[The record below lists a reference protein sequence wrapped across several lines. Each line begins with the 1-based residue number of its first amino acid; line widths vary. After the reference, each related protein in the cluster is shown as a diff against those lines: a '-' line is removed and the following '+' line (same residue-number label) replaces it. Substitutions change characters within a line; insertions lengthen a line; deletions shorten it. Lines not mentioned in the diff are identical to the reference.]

1 MTDAYCRDETEAV
14 NELIGQA
21 ALAPAERDLVL
32 ARATEIVAR
41 VRAKASQ
48 QSAVESFMREYD
60 LSSEEGVL
68 LMCVAEALLRIPDK
82 ATADKL
88 ISDKLGEANWES
100 HLGRSDSVL
109 VNAGTWGLML
119 TGKLVTLAD
128 ETQRNV
134 AGAFKR
140 LVGRAGEPVIRLA
153 VRQAMRIMGFQFVM
167 GRTITEA
174 QDRSAEKENRA
185 YRFSYDMLG
194 EAALTQPDAE
204 RYHKAYKDAI
214 AALGEK
220 WGQSHFP
227 RNGTRA
233 KAPLG
238 GVNDSAPIFSVLDAP
253 SISIKLSALHPRYEV
268 AKRARVHAELT
279 PKLLEL
285 AQLAKK
291 NGIGLTVDAEEADR
305 LELSL
310 EVIAAVHA
318 DASLEGW
325 HGYGLAVQA
334 YQKRAP
340 FVIDWLAEQARKTGR
355 RFCVRLVKGAYWD
368 SEIKRAQEG
377 GHSGYP
383 VYTRKPNTDV
393 SYLACARRL
402 FEHGE
407 VFYPAFATHNAH
419 TIAAIHHIAQG
430 RPFEFQRLHGMGA
443 DLYAEVV
450 GASSV
455 FAPNKSVRY
464 LSERAESGAE
474 PAPDSATTNRPNAIR
489 IGPSIINV
497 PCRVYA
503 PVGSHE
509 DLLPYLV
516 RRLLENGANT
526 SFVNRIVDE
535 SLPIRDLVADP
546 VDTVRAFA
554 SIPHPRIPQ
563 PIALFLNSNPAGT
576 PSTLTQTSAGAQ
588 KSESP
593 QRKNSMG
600 VNFGNDN
607 ELRAL
612 AESVARISPNWSATP
627 LVPGARSGEAPQDVT
642 DPSDRR
648 RKIGSKQ
655 QADAAT
661 IERAL
666 ANGVA
671 AQPDWDHLPAAS
683 RAKVLEYAADL
694 LEQRRPQFV
703 ALLVREAGKTLP
715 AAVSEVREAADM
727 CRYYAAMA
735 RKLMGHP
742 EALPGTTG
750 ESNEL
755 SLHGRGVFVCISP
768 WNFPLAIFTGQ
779 VAAALAAGNAVI
791 AKPADQTV
799 LIGHAAVKLLH
810 EAGVPENVLQ
820 FVPGKGS
827 MIGNLLLTKP
837 DVAGV
842 CMTGST
848 ETAWTINRTLAARN
862 AQIAALIAETGG
874 QNALIADSSALP
886 EQLVKDAVA
895 SAFDSA
901 GQRCSAARVLF
912 VQDDIADRVIA
923 MLSGA
928 MDELK
933 VGDPG
938 LLSTDVGPVIDEPSR
953 KSLADHAARMD
964 AEAKLI
970 KQVALP
976 AECANGTFLAPR
988 AYELKS
994 LSQLT
999 HEVFGPILHVIRWK
1013 SDQLDAVIDAIN
1025 ATGFGLTLGIHSRID
1040 STIAHISQ
1048 RAKVGNCY
1056 VNRNQIGAV
1065 VGVQPFGGENL
1076 SGTGPKA
1083 GGPHYLLRFVTERTL
1098 TINTTAAGGNASL
1111 LTLGE

>member
-1 MTDAYCRDETEAV
+1 MTAAILIPELPAVPDAARARLTAAYCRDETQAMD
-14 NELIGQA
+14 ELLAQA
-21 ALAPAERDLVL
+21 TLAPAERDLVL
-32 ARATEIVAR
+32 ARATELVAR
-41 VRAKASQ
+41 VRAKAKN

-88 ISDKLGEANWES
+88 ISDKLGDANWET
-100 HLGRSDSVL
+100 HLGKSDSVL

-134 AGAFKR
+134 AGALKR
-140 LVGRAGEPVIRLA
+140 LIGRAGEPVIRLA
-153 VRQAMRIMGFQFVM
+153 VRQAMRIMGHQFVM
-167 GRTITEA
+167 GRTIKEA
-174 QDRSAEKENRA
+174 MDRSVEKENRA
-185 YRFSYDMLG
+185 YRYSYDMLG

-214 AALGEK
+214 VALGARGPYK
-220 WGQSHFP
+220 
-227 RNGTRA
+227 N
-233 KAPLG
+233 
-238 GVNDSAPIFSVLDAP
+238 VLDAP

-268 AKRARVHAELT
+268 AKRARAHAELT

-310 EVIAAVHA
+310 EIIAAVHT
-318 DASLEGW
+318 DASLAGW
-325 HGYGLAVQA
+325 DGYGLAVQA

-340 FVIDWLAEQARKTGR
+340 FVIDWLAEQAKKTGR

-377 GHSGYP
+377 GHASYP

-402 FEHGE
+402 FDHGAA
-407 VFYPAFATHNAH
+407 FYPAFATHNAH
-419 TIAAIHHIAQG
+419 TIAAIHHLANG

-443 DLYAEVV
+443 DLYSEVV
-450 GASSV
+450 GEK
-455 FAPNKSVRY
+455 N
-464 LSERAESGAE
+464 L
-474 PAPDSATTNRPNAIR
+474 
-489 IGPSIINV
+489 NV

-554 SIPHPRIPQ
+554 TIPHPRIPQ
-563 PIALFLNSNPAGT
+563 PIAMFEQITTG
-576 PSTLTQTSAGAQ
+576 
-588 KSESP
+588 E

-607 ELRAL
+607 ELKTL
-612 AESVARISPNWSATP
+612 ADDVAKIATNWNAAP
-627 LVPGARSGEAPQDVT
+627 LVPGATLTGEKQPVT

-648 RKIGSKQ
+648 RQIGTKQ

-661 IERAL
+661 VERAL
-666 ANGVA
+666 ANAVA
-671 AQPDWDHLPAAS
+671 AQPAWDHLPAAS
-683 RAKVLEYAADL
+683 RAKILEHAADL
-694 LEQRRPQFV
+694 LEARRAQFV
-703 ALLVREAGKTLP
+703 ALCVREAGKTLP
-715 AAVSEVREAADM
+715 AAISEVREAADF

-742 EALPGTTG
+742 ETLLGPTG

-768 WNFPLAIFTGQ
+768 WNFPLAIFMGQ
-779 VAAALAAGNAVI
+779 VVAALAAGNSVI

-827 MIGNLLLTKP
+827 MLGNTLLTQA

-862 AQIAALIAETGG
+862 APIAALIAETGG
-874 QNALIADSSALP
+874 QNAFIADSSALP
-886 EQLVKDAVA
+886 EQLVKDVVA

-912 VQDDIADRVIA
+912 VQDDIADKVIA

-953 KSLADHAARMD
+953 KNLVDHAARMD
-964 AEAKLI
+964 TEAKLI
-970 KQVALP
+970 KQVPLGP
-976 AECANGTFLAPR
+976 ECANGTYFAPR
-988 AYELKS
+988 AYALKS

-999 HEVFGPILHVIRWK
+999 HEVFGPVLHVLRWK
-1013 SDQLDAVIDAIN
+1013 ANELDAVIDAIN

-1098 TINTTAAGGNASL
+1098 TVNTTAAGGNASL

>member
-1 MTDAYCRDETEAV
+1 MNPILASELPGSADAARARLTAAYCRDEARAV
-14 NELIGQA
+14 DELLTQA
-21 ALAPAERDLVL
+21 ALPPAERDLVL
-32 ARATEIVAR
+32 ARATELVAR
-41 VRAKASQ
+41 VRAKAGQ
-48 QSAVESFMREYD
+48 QSAVESFMRQYD

-82 ATADKL
+82 DTADKL
-88 ISDKLGEANWES
+88 IADKLGEADWEK
-100 HLGRSDSVL
+100 HLGKSDSVL

-119 TGKLVTLAD
+119 TGKFIALGEDTR
-128 ETQRNV
+128 RNF
-134 AGAFKR
+134 AGALKR
-140 LVGRAGEPVIRLA
+140 LVGRSGEPVIRLA
-153 VRQAMRIMGFQFVM
+153 VRQAMRIMGHQFVM
-167 GRTITEA
+167 GRTIKEA
-174 QDRSAEKENRA
+174 LDRANEKENRI
-185 YRFSYDMLG
+185 YRYSYDMLG

-204 RYHKAYKDAI
+204 RYMQAYRDAI
-214 AALGEK
+214 AALGARGPASNQHDK
-220 WGQSHFP
+220 
-227 RNGTRA
+227 
-233 KAPLG
+233 
-238 GVNDSAPIFSVLDAP
+238 DVLDAP
-253 SISIKLSALHPRYEV
+253 SISIKLSALHPRYEI
-268 AKRARVHAELT
+268 AKRARVLAELT
-279 PKLLEL
+279 AKLLEL

-291 NGIGLTVDAEEADR
+291 NGICLTVDAEEADR

-310 EVIAAVHA
+310 DVIAAVHA
-318 DASLEGW
+318 DPSLN
-325 HGYGLAVQA
+325 GYQGFGLAVQA

-340 FVIDWLAEQARKTGR
+340 FVIDWLAERAKKIGR

-377 GHSGYP
+377 GHAGYP

-393 SYLACARRL
+393 SYLACARKL
-402 FEHGE
+402 FDYGDA
-407 VFYPAFATHNAH
+407 FYPAFATHNAH
-419 TIAAIHHIAQG
+419 TIAAIHHMARG
-430 RPFEFQRLHGMGA
+430 RPFEFQRLHGMGT
-443 DLYAEVV
+443 DLYAEVM
-450 GASSV
+450 G
-455 FAPNKSVRY
+455 P
-464 LSERAESGAE
+464 
-474 PAPDSATTNRPNAIR
+474 TNLD
-489 IGPSIINV
+489 V

-516 RRLLENGANT
+516 RRLLENGANS

-535 SLPIRDLVADP
+535 SLPIKDLVADP

-554 SIPHPRIPQ
+554 TIPHPRIPQ
-563 PIALFLNSNPAGT
+563 PIDLYE
-576 PSTLTQTSAGAQ
+576 SADSSQ
-588 KSESP
+588 R
-593 QRKNSMG
+593 RKNSMG

-612 AESVARISPNWSATP
+612 ADAVAQVPTNWAATP
-627 LVPGARSGEAPQDVT
+627 LVPGAKSGEPLQDVT
-642 DPSDRR
+642 NPADRR
-648 RKIGSKQ
+648 EKIGTKQ
-655 QADAAT
+655 QSDQAM

-666 ANGVA
+666 VNAAA
-671 AQPDWDHLPAAS
+671 AQPAWDALPAAS
-683 RAKVLEYAADL
+683 RATILENAADL
-694 LEQRRPQFV
+694 LERRRAQFV
-703 ALLVREAGKTLP
+703 ALCVREAGKTLS
-715 AAVSEVREAADM
+715 AAISEVREAADM
-727 CRYYAAMA
+727 CRYYAAIA
-735 RKLMGHP
+735 RKLMGKP
-742 EALPGTTG
+742 DALTGPTG
-750 ESNEL
+750 ESNEI

-799 LIGHAAVKLLH
+799 LIGYHAVKLLH
-810 EAGVPENVLQ
+810 EAGVPEGVLQ

-827 MIGNLLLTKP
+827 MIGNTLLTKP
-837 DVAGV
+837 EVAGV

-862 AQIAALIAETGG
+862 AQIASLIAETGG

-886 EQLVKDAVA
+886 EQLVKDVVA

-912 VQDDIADRVIA
+912 VQEDIADKVIA

-933 VGDPG
+933 VGDPA

-953 KSLADHAARMD
+953 KSLADHATRMD
-964 AEAKLI
+964 KEAKLI
-970 KQVALP
+970 KEVKLDAT
-976 AECANGTFLAPR
+976 CAHGTFLAPR

-1013 SDQLDAVIDAIN
+1013 ANELDKVIDAIN

-1040 STIAHISQ
+1040 STIAHIAQ

-1065 VGVQPFGGENL
+1065 VGVQPFGGEGL

>member
-1 MTDAYCRDETEAV
+1 MTAAYCRDETEAM
-14 NELIGQA
+14 NELLGQA
-21 ALAPAERDLVL
+21 ALPDAERDLVL
-32 ARATEIVAR
+32 ARATELVAR
-41 VRAKASQ
+41 VRAKAQ
-48 QSAVESFMREYD
+48 DASAVEAFMRQYD

-82 ATADKL
+82 DTADKL

-100 HLGRSDSVL
+100 HLGKSDSL
-109 VNAGTWGLML
+109 FVNAGTWGLML
-119 TGKLVTLAD
+119 TGKFIELAD
-128 ETQRNV
+128 ETQRNFS
-134 AGAFKR
+134 GAFKR
-140 LVGRAGEPVIRLA
+140 LIGRAGEPVIRLA
-153 VRQAMRIMGFQFVM
+153 VRQAMRIMGHQFVM
-167 GRTITEA
+167 GRTIKEGLDRA
-174 QDRSAEKENRA
+174 QEKENRA
-185 YRFSYDMLG
+185 YRYSYDMLG
-194 EAALTQPDAE
+194 EGALTTPDGE
-204 RYHKAYKDAI
+204 RYYQAYVDAI
-214 AALGEK
+214 KALGAREK
-220 WGQSHFP
+220 KRGQVHFSDTDTSSGQSAVGKNEP
-227 RNGTRA
+227 D
-233 KAPLG
+233 P
-238 GVNDSAPIFSVLDAP
+238 VFSILDAP

-268 AKRARVHAELT
+268 GKRARVHAELQ
-279 PKLLEL
+279 PKLLAL
-285 AQLAKK
+285 AQLAKAQ
-291 NGIGLTVDAEEADR
+291 GICLTVDAEEADR

-310 EVIAAVHA
+310 DLIAAVHA
-318 DASLEGW
+318 DPSLA
-325 HGYGLAVQA
+325 GYQGFGLAVQA

-340 FVIDWLAEQARKTGR
+340 FVIDWLAEQAKKTGR

-377 GHSGYP
+377 GHAGYP

-393 SYLACARRL
+393 SYLACAKRL
-402 FEHGE
+402 FEHGPAA
-407 VFYPAFATHNAH
+407 FYPAFATHNAH
-419 TIAAIHHIAQG
+419 TIAAIHHIAKG

-443 DLYAEVV
+443 DLYDEVI
-450 GASSV
+450 GA
-455 FAPNKSVRY
+455 NN
-464 LSERAESGAE
+464 L
-474 PAPDSATTNRPNAIR
+474 
-489 IGPSIINV
+489 NV

-535 SLPIRDLVADP
+535 STPIKDLVADP
-546 VDTVRAFA
+546 VDVVRGFA
-554 SIPHPRIPQ
+554 SKPHPRIPQ
-563 PIALFLNSNPAGT
+563 PIGLFGDSSSAPSQPDLNLNSAGT
-576 PSTLTQTSAGAQ
+576 QNSSQSIR
-588 KSESP
+588 
-593 QRKNSMG
+593 RKNSMG

-607 ELRAL
+607 ELKAL
-612 AESVARISPNWSATP
+612 AEAVGAVKADWTATP
-627 LVPGARSGEAPQDVT
+627 LVPGAKSTEPMQDVT
-642 DPSDRR
+642 NPADRR
-648 RKIGSKQ
+648 QKVGSKQ

-661 IERAL
+661 IDRSLTNA
-666 ANGVA
+666 VA
-671 AQPDWDHLPAAS
+671 AQPAWDALPAAS
-683 RAKVLEYAADL
+683 RAAILEHAADL
-694 LEQRRPQFV
+694 LEQRRAPFV

-715 AAVSEVREAADM
+715 AAISEVREAADM
-727 CRYYAAMA
+727 CRYYAAVA
-735 RKLMGHP
+735 RKLFQP
-742 EALPGTTG
+742 ENLPGPTG
-750 ESNEL
+750 ESNQL

-799 LIGHAAVKLLH
+799 LIGYAAVKLLH
-810 EAGVPENVLQ
+810 EAGVPDAVLQ
-820 FVPGKGS
+820 FLPGKGS
-827 MIGNLLLTKP
+827 MIGNALLTKP

-848 ETAWTINRTLAARN
+848 ETAWMINRTLAARN

-886 EQLVKDAVA
+886 EQLVKDVVA

-912 VQDDIADRVIA
+912 VQEDIADKVIH
-923 MLSGA
+923 MLAGA

-953 KSLADHAARMD
+953 KNLADHAARMD

-970 KQVALP
+970 KQVTLGADT
-976 AECANGTFLAPR
+976 ANGTFLAPR

-999 HEVFGPILHVIRWK
+999 KEVFGPILHVIRWK
-1013 SDQLDAVIDAIN
+1013 SDQLDQVIDAIN

-1040 STIAHISQ
+1040 STIAHIAQ

-1065 VGVQPFGGENL
+1065 VGVQPFGGEGL

>member
-1 MTDAYCRDETEAV
+1 MNAPLILAPELPAPGDIALARMTAAYARDETEAV
-14 NELIGQA
+14 NELLAQA
-21 ALAPAERDLVL
+21 ALPPPERDLVL
-32 ARATEIVAR
+32 ARATELVAR

-100 HLGRSDSVL
+100 HLGKSDSVL

-167 GRTITEA
+167 GRTIKEA
-174 QDRSAEKENRA
+174 QDRSVEKENRG
-185 YRFSYDMLG
+185 YRYSYDMLG
-194 EAALTQPDAE
+194 EAALTQADAE
-204 RYHKAYKDAI
+204 RYQRAYRDAI
-214 AALGEK
+214 AALGARGPYK
-220 WGQSHFP
+220 
-227 RNGTRA
+227 
-233 KAPLG
+233 
-238 GVNDSAPIFSVLDAP
+238 SVLDAP

-268 AKRARVHAELT
+268 AKRARVHAELI

-291 NGIGLTVDAEEADR
+291 NAIGLTVDAEEADR

-310 EVIAAVHA
+310 EIIAAVHA
-318 DASLEGW
+318 DPSLDGW
-325 HGYGLAVQA
+325 DGYGLAVQS
-334 YQKRAP
+334 YLKRAP
-340 FVIDWLAEQARKTGR
+340 FVIDWLAEHARKVGR
-355 RFCVRLVKGAYWD
+355 RYCVRLVKGAYWD

-377 GHSGYP
+377 GHAGYP

-393 SYLACARRL
+393 SYLACAQRL
-402 FEHGE
+402 FEHGA

-419 TIAAIHHIAQG
+419 TIAAIHHIAHG
-430 RPFEFQRLHGMGA
+430 KPFEFQRLHGMGA
-443 DLYAEVV
+443 DLYGEV
-450 GASSV
+450 
-455 FAPNKSVRY
+455 
-464 LSERAESGAE
+464 
-474 PAPDSATTNRPNAIR
+474 
-489 IGPSIINV
+489 IGDKNLNV

-535 SLPIRDLVADP
+535 TLPIKDLVADP
-546 VDTVRAFA
+546 VDTVRGFVT
-554 SIPHPRIPQ
+554 IPHPRIPQ
-563 PIALFLNSNPAGT
+563 PVALFG
-576 PSTLTQTSAGAQ
+576 
-588 KSESP
+588 E

-612 AESVARISPNWSATP
+612 ADAVASAPSQWSATP
-627 LVPGARSGEAPQDVT
+627 LVPGATLTGEKQNVT

-648 RKIGSKQ
+648 RVIGTKQ

-661 IERAL
+661 VERAL
-666 ANGVA
+666 KNAVA
-671 AQPDWDHLPAAS
+671 AQPGWDALPAAS
-683 RAKVLEYAADL
+683 RAKILEYAGDL
-694 LEQRRPQFV
+694 LEQRRAQFV

-715 AAVSEVREAADM
+715 AAISEVREAADM

-742 EALPGTTG
+742 ETLLGPTG

-779 VAAALAAGNAVI
+779 VAAGLAAGNAVI

-810 EAGVPENVLQ
+810 EAGVPEAVLQ

-827 MIGNLLLTKP
+827 MIGNTLLTQP
-837 DVAGV
+837 EVAGV

-848 ETAWTINRTLAARN
+848 ETAWTINRTLATRN
-862 AQIAALIAETGG
+862 APIAALIAETGG
-874 QNALIADSSALP
+874 QNAFIGDSSALP
-886 EQLVKDAVA
+886 EQLVKDAIS

-912 VQDDIADRVIA
+912 VQEDIADKVVE

-928 MDELK
+928 MDQLK

-953 KSLADHAARMD
+953 QALADHAARMD
-964 AEAKLI
+964 KEATLI
-970 KQVALP
+970 KQVTLGP
-976 AECANGTFLAPR
+976 DCANGTFFAPR
-988 AYELKS
+988 AYALKS

-999 HEVFGPILHVIRWK
+999 KEVFGPILHVIRWK
-1013 SDQLDAVIDAIN
+1013 ASELDAVIDAIN

-1040 STIAHISQ
+1040 STIAHIVK

-1098 TINTTAAGGNASL
+1098 TVNTTAAGGNASL

>member
-1 MTDAYCRDETEAV
+1 M
-14 NELIGQA
+14 
-21 ALAPAERDLVL
+21 
-32 ARATEIVAR
+32 
-41 VRAKASQ
+41 
-48 QSAVESFMREYD
+48 
-60 LSSEEGVL
+60 
-68 LMCVAEALLRIPDK
+68 
-82 ATADKL
+82 
-88 ISDKLGEANWES
+88 
-100 HLGRSDSVL
+100 
-109 VNAGTWGLML
+109 
-119 TGKLVTLAD
+119 
-128 ETQRNV
+128 
-134 AGAFKR
+134 
-140 LVGRAGEPVIRLA
+140 
-153 VRQAMRIMGFQFVM
+153 
-167 GRTITEA
+167 
-174 QDRSAEKENRA
+174 
-185 YRFSYDMLG
+185 
-194 EAALTQPDAE
+194 
-204 RYHKAYKDAI
+204 
-214 AALGEK
+214 
-220 WGQSHFP
+220 
-227 RNGTRA
+227 
-233 KAPLG
+233 
-238 GVNDSAPIFSVLDAP
+238 
-253 SISIKLSALHPRYEV
+253 
-268 AKRARVHAELT
+268 
-279 PKLLEL
+279 
-285 AQLAKK
+285 
-291 NGIGLTVDAEEADR
+291 
-305 LELSL
+305 
-310 EVIAAVHA
+310 HA
-318 DASLEGW
+318 DPSLSGW
-325 HGYGLAVQA
+325 DGYGLAVQS
-334 YQKRAP
+334 YLKRAP
-340 FVIDWLAEQARKTGR
+340 FVIDWLAEQAKKTGR

-377 GHSGYP
+377 GHAGYP

-402 FEHGE
+402 FDHGA

-419 TIAAIHHIAQG
+419 TIAAIQHMANG

-443 DLYAEVV
+443 DLYSEVI
-450 GASSV
+450 GKDSV
-455 FAPNKSVRY
+455 FASNKSVRD
-464 LSERAESGAE
+464 LSKRAESGAG
-474 PAPDSATTNRPNAIR
+474 PDSATNRSSIR
-489 IGPSIINV
+489 VAPSMAQYSNV

-546 VDTVRAFA
+546 VETVRAFS
-554 SIPHPRIPQ
+554 SIAHPRIPQ
-563 PIALFLNSNPAGT
+563 PIALFG
-576 PSTLTQTSAGAQ
+576 
-588 KSESP
+588 E

-612 AESVARISPNWSATP
+612 ADAVAKVPLNWSATP
-627 LVPGARSGEAPQDVT
+627 LVPGAKSGETPQDVT

-648 RKIGSKQ
+648 RKIGTKQ

-671 AQPDWDHLPAAS
+671 AQPQWDHLPAAS
-683 RAKVLEYAADL
+683 RAKILEYAAEL
-694 LEQRRPQFV
+694 MEQRRAQFV
-703 ALLVREAGKTLP
+703 AMLVREAGKTLP
-715 AAVSEVREAADM
+715 AAISEVREAADM

-735 RKLMGHP
+735 RKLMAHP
-742 EALPGTTG
+742 ESLLGPTG

-862 AQIAALIAETGG
+862 SQIAALIAETGG
-874 QNALIADSSALP
+874 QNAFIADSSALP
-886 EQLVKDAVA
+886 EQLVKDAVT

-912 VQDDIADRVIA
+912 VQEDIADKVIS
-923 MLSGA
+923 MLAGA
-928 MDELK
+928 MDQLT

-938 LLSTDVGPVIDEPSR
+938 LLSTDVGPVIDEASR
-953 KSLADHAARMD
+953 KGLAEHAARMD
-964 AEAKLI
+964 KEAKLI
-970 KQVALP
+970 RQVALP
-976 AECANGTFLAPR
+976 PECANGTFLAPR

-994 LSQLT
+994 LAQLT

-1013 SDQLDAVIDAIN
+1013 ASELDAVIDAIN

-1083 GGPHYLLRFVTERTL
+1083 GGPHYLLRFITERTL
-1098 TINTTAAGGNASL
+1098 TVNTTAAGGNASL